1 MHCST
6 SLHKVMMQKFQSH
19 PSINVPPLIRNLVL
33 VAPGQLKCSRRSFPN
48 QCFPAFLEGP
58 QGIAR
63 PDGFSNPPLV
73 SCESLVGHLPS
84 KTSPGAQYGRYCCLF
99 NTLATQLGLFGA
111 TEKWFYPMLCW
122 SLSSFFPRL
131 NPKIL
136 QRNLISAAGT
146 CDLIFLVFT
155 QTIWPWSAV
164 GT

>member
-19 PSINVPPLIRNLVL
+19 PSINVSPLIRNLVL
-33 VAPGQLKCSRRSFPN
+33 VAPGQPQCSKLSFPN

-63 PDGFSNPPLV
+63 PDGFSNPPWLV
-73 SCESLVGHLPS
+73 VSILWGTFPARH
-84 KTSPGAQYGRYCCLF
+84 AQMLSMEGFVVLIPEPLSRVYSVLQKSSFTQCYVEACCL
-99 NTLATQLGLFGA
+99 
-111 TEKWFYPMLCW
+111 
-122 SLSSFFPRL
+122 FFPRL

-146 CDLIFLVFT
+146 CDLIFLVST
-155 QTIWPWSAV
+155 QTI
-164 GT
+164 